1 MPSVWSFIL
10 VVVFVFVAVFVIV
23 VILFTAIS
31 VCHNCSPFSFFS
43 RSFKPVGHFV
53 DITVVAVITI
63 AVAVVIVVII
73 TVVTS
78 TVSLVTYFIN
88 FDSFAKNAIETK
100 IRVRFAFEKG

>member
-1 MPSVWSFIL
+1 MPSVWSFVL
-10 VVVFVFVAVFVIV
+10 VVVFVFVIV
-23 VILFTAIS
+23 VPFTAIS

-100 IRVRFAFEKG
+100 ISVRFAFEKG